1 MIIFAIICA
10 VISLFAL
17 IIASV
22 NPANIK
28 LLGSISLAFLVLAAS
43 IGIYDVMPAKKE
55 SVQEKTAPVVE
66 YIELVSEIDA
76 VWI

>member
-22 NPANIK
+22 NHANIK
-28 LLGSISLAFLVLAAS
+28 LLGSISLAFLILAVG
-43 IGIYDVMPAKKE
+43 IGVYDITPAKKE
-55 SVQEKTAPVVE
+55 AVQENLSPIVNCTAKR
-66 YIELVSEIDA
+66 
-76 VWI
+76 

>member
-28 LLGSISLAFLVLAAS
+28 LLGSISLAFLILAVS
-43 IGIYDVMPAKKE
+43 IGVYDITPAKKE
-55 SVQEKTAPVVE
+55 VVQENLSPIVNC
-66 YIELVSEIDA
+66 IEPVSEIDA